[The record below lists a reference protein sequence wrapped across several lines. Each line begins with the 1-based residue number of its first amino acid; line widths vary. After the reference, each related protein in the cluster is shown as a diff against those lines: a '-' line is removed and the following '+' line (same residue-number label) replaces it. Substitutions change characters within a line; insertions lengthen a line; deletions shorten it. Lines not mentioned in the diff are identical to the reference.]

1 MNIYE
6 FYNNNP
12 ELSTSSG
19 LKLRSKIGRIEHMD
33 LSSLSESLRDIF
45 GTATSIL
52 AVLRGIGGFILVF
65 FLPGFAWSLVFFKK
79 LKVVERIAV
88 SIGLSIAMVTLIIMF
103 LNVVLGMKITLF
115 SSIIV
120 IIVLVVIPLA
130 IYGTKR
136 LMNPLKKN

>member
-1 MNIYE
+1 
-6 FYNNNP
+6 
-12 ELSTSSG
+12 
-19 LKLRSKIGRIEHMD
+19 MD
-33 LSSLSESLRDIF
+33 LSSLSESLRDIL
-45 GTATSIL
+45 GTATGIL

-79 LKVVERIAV
+79 FNIAERIAV
-88 SIGLSIAMVTLIIMF
+88 SIGLSIALVTLIIMF

-115 SSIIV
+115 SSIMV